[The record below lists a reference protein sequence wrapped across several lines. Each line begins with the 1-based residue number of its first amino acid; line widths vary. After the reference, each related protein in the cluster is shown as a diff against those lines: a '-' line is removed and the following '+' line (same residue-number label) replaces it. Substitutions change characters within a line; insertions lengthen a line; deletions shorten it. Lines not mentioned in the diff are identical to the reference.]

1 MSARQGNYPLGPD
14 YWDVNQAA
22 TRLTAFACTVSAR
35 HLSHGMDRMQF
46 NREVAYFSKRIMDDV
61 ATQRLT
67 PEEGLKALKAEQAS
81 LLIQAEKLPCQLLA
95 LWVE

>member
-67 PEEGLKALKAEQAS
+67 PEEGLKA
-81 LLIQAEKLPCQLLA
+81 
-95 LWVE
+95 

>member
-35 HLSHGMDRMQF
+35 HLSHGMARMQF
-46 NREVAYFSKRIMDDV
+46 NREVAYFSKQVVDKV
-61 ATQRLT
+61 AMQQLS
-67 PEEGLKALKAEQAS
+67 PEEGMKLLKGNKPNYWCKQQHSAS
-81 LLIQAEKLPCQLLA
+81 RPLVFL
-95 LWVE
+95 VG